1 MEKSQEFNFVDPTQ
15 RPGLPRW
22 KFELEARFNHEENKI
37 NFPELVHVPY
47 CVTPEAVL
55 EPEH

>member
-1 MEKSQEFNFVDPTQ
+1 
-15 RPGLPRW
+15 LPRW